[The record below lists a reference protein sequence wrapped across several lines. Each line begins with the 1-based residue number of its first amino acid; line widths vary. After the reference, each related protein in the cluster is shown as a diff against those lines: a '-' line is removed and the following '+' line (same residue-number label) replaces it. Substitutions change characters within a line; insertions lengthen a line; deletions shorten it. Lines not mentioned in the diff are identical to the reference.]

1 MCCRWSS
8 VSDSRKNICRE
19 NTGPA
24 YTSMGYLSLA
34 CMTRYCPV
42 MGHYLVQCSLM
53 LGHCRQLLY
62 SRYAAHSL
70 LHTIINSFNITPS
83 PHMRLTPPA
92 PPPQVSECDG
102 KAHEMMLLKFGRV
115 VDLEHLEHVFP
126 PYLHHSLPLSLP
138 LSLSLSHSLPPSL
151 PHSLTSPCLPSK
163 PQSVSAPAS
172 SNILTT
178 SS

>member
-24 YTSMGYLSLA
+24 CTCMGYLSLA

-42 MGHYLVQCSLM
+42 TGHYLVQCSLM
-53 LGHCRQLLY
+53 LDHCRQLLY

-102 KAHEMMLLKFGRV
+102 KAREMMLLKFGRV

-126 PYLHHSLPLSLP
+126 PYLHHSLPLSL
-138 LSLSLSHSLPPSL
+138 SHSLPPSL
-151 PHSLTSPCLPSK
+151 PHSLTSPC
-163 PQSVSAPAS
+163 PQSHNQCLRQHPAISSLLAPKQGGRE
-172 SNILTT
+172 
-178 SS
+178 